1 MGAKNDKT
9 NVMRLL
15 DKAGIEYKVH
25 NFNSE
30 DIPSGSHAADILGI
44 EHGRMFKTLVTV
56 AKSGAHYVYMIP
68 VDCELDLKKAA
79 VCAHEKSIEMLRSK
93 DLLPLTGYIHGGCSP
108 IGMKKMFPTFV
119 HITAKDFDA
128 IVFSGGRVGHMVE
141 VSPEGLLEIVKYTVA
156 DVTV

>member
-25 NFNSE
+25 LFNSE
-30 DIPSGSHAADILGI
+30 DIPTGSHAADILGI
-44 EHGRMFKTLVTV
+44 EHERMFKTLVTV

-79 VCAHEKSIEMLRSK
+79 VCAHEKSIEMLKSK
-93 DLLPLTGYIHGGCSP
+93 DLLPLTGYIHGSCSP
-108 IGMKKMFPTFV
+108 IGRS
-119 HITAKDFDA
+119 
-128 IVFSGGRVGHMVE
+128 FSPPSCTKPLR
-141 VSPEGLLEIVKYTVA
+141 SLIP
-156 DVTV
+156 